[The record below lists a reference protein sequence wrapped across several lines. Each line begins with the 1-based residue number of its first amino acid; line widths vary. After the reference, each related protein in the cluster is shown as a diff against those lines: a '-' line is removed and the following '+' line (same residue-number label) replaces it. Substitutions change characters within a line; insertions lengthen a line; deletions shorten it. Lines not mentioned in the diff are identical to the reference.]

1 MVILPAI
8 LVLLLVLAPA
18 ASAGD
23 EVLLVKPDSIERRWD
38 PNLPPDLERLTP
50 DPPQARAAAGPTVRE
65 TLDGALRRGRISKA
79 QHERFSRVYTE
90 ARAVLRRRRTVAAR
104 CRVQL
109 ARVIGVIQTMASRGT
124 LTAARMPALFLQ
136 LRRNAEFWER
146 EPRVRLGERVAF
158 EGDPLLFQHYAG
170 FGLQIQPLGNFGK
183 ANGLWN
189 ECEDR
194 PDDCK
199 RNQLH
204 ELLESMLYV
213 ASWRAGGK
221 AWEYWFPFGG
231 GYPPWASAM
240 AQATGLQ
247 ALSRSAVFFAEPRF
261 MIAAS
266 KALPLFRKKW
276 PAGVRLPT
284 RRGPHYLL
292 YSFSPGLRVLNAFAQ
307 TLTGLYDY
315 SKLNRDARARKLFR
329 AGDRVLKR
337 ELPRYDDGNW
347 SLYSLGGVEASKDY
361 HALVVQFLGNLCERT
376 DSRTYCKFARRFDR
390 YLSRRGGPPQPPT
403 GTPPAGPR
411 CGVLA

>member
-8 LVLLLVLAPA
+8 LVLLLVLAPP

-38 PNLPPDLERLTP
+38 PHLPPDVERLTP

-65 TLDGALRRGRISKA
+65 TLDRALRRGRISQA
-79 QHERFSRVYTE
+79 RHERFSRIYTE
-90 ARAVLRRRRTVAAR
+90 ARAVLRRRRTVGYR

-124 LTAARMPALFLQ
+124 LTAARLPALFLQ

-146 EPRVRLGERVAF
+146 EPRVSLGERVAF
-158 EGDPLLFQHYAG
+158 EGDPLLLQHYAG
-170 FGLQIQPLGNFGK
+170 YGLQIQPLGNFGK
-183 ANGLWN
+183 ANGLWK
-189 ECEDR
+189 ECEER
-194 PDDCK
+194 PEDCK
-199 RNQLH
+199 RGQLH
-204 ELLESMLYV
+204 RLLESMLRV

-247 ALSRSAVFFAEPRF
+247 ALSRGAVFFGEPRF

-266 KALPLFRKKW
+266 KSLPLFREKW
-276 PAGVRLPT
+276 PVGVRRT
-284 RRGPHYLL
+284 TKRGPHYLL

-315 SKLNRDARARKLFR
+315 AKLNRDARARKLFR
-329 AGDRVLKR
+329 AGDRALRR
-337 ELPRYDDGNW
+337 ELPGYDDGNW
-347 SLYSLGGVEASKDY
+347 SLYSLGGVEASVDY
-361 HALVVQFLGNLCERT
+361 HVLVVQFLQNLCDRT
-376 DSRTYCKFARRFDR
+376 GARTYCKFARRFNR
-390 YLSRRGGPPQPPT
+390 YLERRGGPPPPPT
-403 GTPPAGPR
+403 GEPPAGPR